1 MPFLIKDQP
10 FGVYFGDTIKKVILK
25 LQAFKAFKS
34 THVRKS
40 SEPGYASLKA
50 AHHSFWAKPSET

>member
-1 MPFLIKDQP
+1 MPFLIKDQS
-10 FGVYFGDTIKKVILK
+10 FGVYFGDTIKKIILK
-25 LQAFKAFKS
+25 LQAFKS

-50 AHHSFWAKPSET
+50 AHHSLWAKPSET